1 MHHSSKH
8 IKELEP
14 ENRNK
19 ESQIVDEDLEDDQTE
34 PAEPVEMCISFT
46 PRVYPTPKRESCVEM
61 ESKVNNL
68 TA

>member
-1 MHHSSKH
+1 MHHSSKK

-14 ENRNK
+14 ENRDK
-19 ESQIVDEDLEDDQTE
+19 EPEFEESEDDQTE

-61 ESKVNNL
+61 ESKVKIF
-68 TA
+68 